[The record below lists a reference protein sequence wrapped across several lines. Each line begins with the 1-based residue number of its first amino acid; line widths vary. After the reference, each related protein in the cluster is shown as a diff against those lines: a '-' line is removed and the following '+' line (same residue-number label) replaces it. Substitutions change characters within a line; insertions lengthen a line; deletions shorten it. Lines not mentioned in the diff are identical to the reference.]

1 MYQWKAAFNFA
12 ENVLFSS
19 FGVIN
24 FTDVKRLEF
33 WYSTFYLYVKYT
45 EIHTLLTLKMP
56 YEIWQYLPF
65 NVHV

>member
-12 ENVLFSS
+12 ENALLSS
-19 FGVIN
+19 FGVIS